1 MSTTILLALLVCIVG
16 GLVYL
21 IIGPGTPRARVAQ
34 LALYA
39 FATGLLATLLM
50 VGGHVIKL

>member
-1 MSTTILLALLVCIVG
+1 MSTTILLCLLVCLVG

-21 IIGPGTPRARVAQ
+21 FIKRSRDAVAQ

-39 FATGLLATLLM
+39 FATGLLVTLLL
-50 VGGHVIKL
+50 VGGHVLKL